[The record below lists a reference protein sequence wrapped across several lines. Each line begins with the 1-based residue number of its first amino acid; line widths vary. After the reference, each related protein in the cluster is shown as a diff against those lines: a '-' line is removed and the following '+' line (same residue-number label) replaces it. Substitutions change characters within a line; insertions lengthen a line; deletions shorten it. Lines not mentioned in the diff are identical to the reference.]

1 MLTLVLSRLVGS
13 RRAQSWKL
21 VRTPNVT
28 DFLWL
33 GRIWRRWQMTCC
45 WCQGLMLLV
54 ALNAPLSQWKD
65 RLVKRRTRK
74 EALESQPSDGLAYT
88 RPLDLAGQQRF
99 IDRVGREAGRR
110 LSRSLLPLGS
120 DALCAG
126 CYLVSASA
134 PRPTKVGI

>member
-1 MLTLVLSRLVGS
+1 
-13 RRAQSWKL
+13 
-21 VRTPNVT
+21 
-28 DFLWL
+28 
-33 GRIWRRWQMTCC
+33 MTCC

-110 LSRSLLPLGS
+110 LSRSLLPRGS